1 MKITLIIN
9 PIGTSVNAKARR
21 AAEGALADAHDL
33 TIVETKARDHATT
46 LAAEAAASGAEV
58 VVVLGGDGTV
68 NEVANGLAGTNVALA
83 PLPGGSTNVFARTVG
98 FHKKCGKA
106 AAQLRS
112 SLAQGSFRDMSVG
125 VVNGRRFLFHIG
137 LGYDAVVVA
146 QVEKRAELK
155 RKIGQAIFVYASFAT
170 WFRHFDR
177 KTPHFALRFPDGTSV
192 DDGFYAICMNTSPY
206 TFFGPRP
213 LTLSQDTGPGKGLA
227 VVTVRKLRPGTMLGL
242 FSSAMGSGKRLRANK
257 NVDHHSGLHELTM
270 VGHRPVAYQVD
281 GDYLG
286 EATELK
292 ISYEAKGLRLV
303 APGQ

>member
-1 MKITLIIN
+1 M
-9 PIGTSVNAKARR
+9 NAKARR
-21 AAEGALADAHDL
+21 AAEGALVDAHDV

-46 LAAEAAASGAEV
+46 LAAEAAAAGAEV

-68 NEVANGLAGTNVALA
+68 NEAANGLMGTGVALA

-98 FHKKCGKA
+98 FHKKIGKA
-106 AAQLRS
+106 APQLRS
-112 SLAQGSFRDMSVG
+112 ALAQGSFRSMSVG
-125 VVNGRRFLFHIG
+125 VVNGRRFLFHVG

-146 QVEKRAELK
+146 QVERRAALK

-177 KTPHFALRFPDGTSV
+177 KNPHFSLRFSDGTSV

-206 TFFGPRP
+206 TFFGPRA
-213 LTLSQDTGPGKGLA
+213 LTLSQDTGPGKGIA
-227 VVTVRKLRPGTMLGL
+227 AVTVRKLRLGTMLGL

-257 NVDHHSGLHELTM
+257 NVDHHSGLRDFTM

-286 EATELK
+286 EVEELR
-292 ISYEAKGLRLV
+292 ITYELDALRLV
-303 APGQ
+303 APSQ